1 VWALTLQG
9 STGAGRKK
17 VSKNRVKLWHGYNGR
32 FGNATAFYFE
42 VFLISGFYL
51 KGGVS
56 KSQDSQCFQCP
67 YRPELSQHCST
78 FLASTSCNG
87 AHSWL
92 TQLSPLDGLAGGNR
106 ISAGLLASRLLLYLS
121 SREKYPA
128 RTFMNIDRTKIA
140 VGKYLVSPL
149 AKQQA
154 EGRYAASVSIRS
166 GQGSATHDRVLRFSG
181 LFDSAAAAVHYATE
195 HALGWIHERSSRAC
209 A

>member
-1 VWALTLQG
+1 
-9 STGAGRKK
+9 
-17 VSKNRVKLWHGYNGR
+17 
-32 FGNATAFYFE
+32 
-42 VFLISGFYL
+42 
-51 KGGVS
+51 
-56 KSQDSQCFQCP
+56 
-67 YRPELSQHCST
+67 
-78 FLASTSCNG
+78 
-87 AHSWL
+87 
-92 TQLSPLDGLAGGNR
+92 
-106 ISAGLLASRLLLYLS
+106 
-121 SREKYPA
+121 
-128 RTFMNIDRTKIA
+128 MNIDHTKIA